1 MIKYQLEVMLK
12 YDTMACLQM
21 TKFHVISDKS
31 WGTTSTAEDAKSN
44 NGFSKK
50 GRALFSGQ
58 VHPNV
63 YFTFNLI
70 LQVHLHRN

>member
-12 YDTMACLQM
+12 YDTMAYCLQM

-44 NGFSKK
+44 NGFFQEGAYYIFWTGS
-50 GRALFSGQ
+50 S
-58 VHPNV
+58 
-63 YFTFNLI
+63 
-70 LQVHLHRN
+70 